1 MHTWCVGGRAY
12 CVAATCTGR
21 SWPQALCG
29 QSRGFF
35 SLLRHPLTLLTR
47 FTPPPTHTHTHTH
60 THTPPAPQLI
70 VHLAARAGVRPSIDD
85 PFLYLHSNSEA
96 TLRIFELARKFA
108 VPHLAVASSSSVYGG
123 SKKECFSEKDRVDRP
138 VSPYAATKKATEE
151 MAYCYHH
158 LYGISV
164 TMLRFFTVY
173 GPRGRPDM
181 APYKFL
187 HRIINGITID
197 QYGDG
202 TSERDYTY
210 IDDIVD
216 GVVRSLDRPLGYE
229 VFNIGN
235 GRPISLKAFI
245 TEVERQ
251 AGVKANINLMPMQPG
266 DVMRTCADISH
277 ARELLGYNPSTPL
290 EVGLGH
296 TVRWL
301 REWMASKKAAAEAG
315 VVETETETF
324 TAAVSFEEVAA
335 KATKAAKVAKVA
347 VTVDTAAPPASYAA
361 EEKEA
366 DAPVPSTEPLPSG
379 STEASSSGSDEDDS
393 ESDPFHAAEFALDT
407 PTSSSSSATSS
418 EGEADDHLMDD
429 ASSSSGTEGDH
440 MMEGVRIA
448 QSRTSTQVGLR
459 GEQSAN
465 LAALI
470 AARRA
475 GRKIVVGTRIHRL
488 TSGGRGNGG
497 GDIARLH
504 DFLVRVLQ
512 IAAPTAERAM
522 ENTATEH
529 PGAGV
534 GGGGMVGGTN
544 VMQRRAVEAREG
556 SRKGKV
562 AAADVIEVTVAVHTG
577 PGSNAGGADLLGEIM
592 NMVGGRVGASLGED
606 ALEVVLPAG
615 ASAHAGPRYV
625 TKSGVTIQLLP
636 IFQWGKFTPA
646 LNALL
651 SRAKDIEA
659 EGIVYASAE
668 ARFTRSA
675 LDALTDEV
683 FPVQDGEEEERE
695 TTLVAG
701 ACFEGHH
708 AFDDAS
714 GGRASGSTPVR
725 LPLSGLTTPWN
736 TLAMW
741 RVGLL
746 GLVGFPPIA
755 EGVPGTGVQGGVEE
769 VSVVAMLQTLCGLG
783 GAEAKLLRFGPDD
796 VSVFTNFAPKVGQ
809 EGATD
814 AEVDPTAASRAAWH
828 DTKMRSKTSRAAAQV
843 ELLQRSTAVTAGSVI
858 HIDTRSRRTSL

>member
-1 MHTWCVGGRAY
+1 MLT
-12 CVAATCTGR
+12 T
-21 SWPQALCG
+21 LC
-29 QSRGFF
+29 SAP
-35 SLLRHPLTLLTR
+35 LRT
-47 FTPPPTHTHTHTH
+47 
-60 THTPPAPQLI
+60 QLI

-123 SKKECFSEKDRVDRP
+123 SKKECFSEKDRVDQP

-277 ARELLGYNPSTPL
+277 ARELLGYNPCTPL

-315 VVETETETF
+315 VVEAETETF
-324 TAAVSFEEVAA
+324 TAAVSFEEAAA
-335 KATKAAKVAKVA
+335 KATKADKADKADKAAKVAKVAKVA
-347 VTVDTAAPPASYAA
+347 VTVDTAAPPATYAA
-361 EEKEA
+361 EEKET
-366 DAPVPSTEPLPSG
+366 DAPVPSIEPLPSG

-393 ESDPFHAAEFALDT
+393 ESDPFHHTAAFALDT

-418 EGEADDHLMDD
+418 EAETDDHLMDDD

-440 MMEGVRIA
+440 VMEGVRVA

-459 GEQSAN
+459 GEQSAD

-534 GGGGMVGGTN
+534 GGGGMVGGTS

-562 AAADVIEVTVAVHTG
+562 AAADVVEVTIAVHTG

-606 ALEVVLPAG
+606 ALELEVVLPAG
-615 ASAHAGPRYV
+615 APAASAPPGPRYV
-625 TKSGVTIQLLP
+625 TKSGVAIQLLP

-651 SRAKDIEA
+651 SRAKDVEA

-675 LDALTDEV
+675 LDALTCEV
-683 FPVQDGEEEERE
+683 FPPVPDGEEDGEEEDGE

-701 ACFEGHH
+701 ACFEGHD

-714 GGRASGSTPVR
+714 GGRASGPTPVR
-725 LPLSGLTTPWN
+725 TPLSGLTTPWN

-755 EGVPGTGVQGGVEE
+755 EGVPGAGIQGGVEE
-769 VSVVAMLQTLCGLG
+769 VSVVAMLQTLCGPG
-783 GAEAKLLRFGPDD
+783 KAEAKLLRFGPDD
-796 VSVFTNFAPKVGQ
+796 VSVFTNFAPRVGQ

-814 AEVDPTAASRAAWH
+814 VEVDPTAASRAAWH

-858 HIDTRSRRTSL
+858 HIDARSRRTSV